1 MGESNGPSGSAKKA
15 TSKSNPTFVDVIF
28 ANGTVTETKRHG
40 ATSETETVRV
50 GDESARGEF
59 GESSASGWR
68 SEEKT
73 NGDGGRGVGRDE
85 FYW

>member
-15 TSKSNPTFVDVIF
+15 TSKSNPTFVDVF
-28 ANGTVTETKRHG
+28 ANGTVTETKRHR

-50 GDESARGEF
+50 GDESAGEF
-59 GESSASGWR
+59 GESASGWR